1 MGIDV
6 FFENPLSVIAL
17 CVCAYQ
23 LGIYI
28 QNKTQLAVLNP
39 LFIAILCVIA
49 VLQAGQISLDTF
61 NRGGMLINMMLC
73 PATIMLAIP
82 MYKQRDIIKRNFLPI
97 LVGTFVGSAVSMG
110 SIYLLCRWVG
120 ISDAVAMSL
129 LPKSTT
135 TPIAI
140 EISNIL
146 GGIPA
151 LTVAAVIFTGILGN
165 IFLPLFMKMFHIHDR
180 VAAGLA
186 IGTASHALGTARAV
200 ELGETEAALSGI
212 AVGIAGMI
220 SVFLALCI

>member
-1 MGIDV
+1 MEAEV
-6 FFENPLSVIAL
+6 LFENPLSVIAL

-28 QNKTQLAVLNP
+28 QNKTHLAILNP
-39 LFIAILCVIA
+39 LFIAILIIIA
-49 VLQAGQISLDTF
+49 VLQIGKISLDTF
-61 NRGGMLINMMLC
+61 NRGGVLIDMMLC

-82 MYKQRDIIKRNFLPI
+82 MYKQRNIIKKNFVPI
-97 LVGTFVGSAVSMG
+97 IFGTFVGSAVSMS
-110 SIYLLCRWVG
+110 SIYFLCRWVG
-120 ISDAVAMSL
+120 ISDTIAMSL

-165 IFLPLFMKMFHIHDR
+165 IFLPVFIKIFHINNR
-180 VAAGLA
+180 IAAGLA

-212 AVGIAGMI
+212 AVGIAGII